1 MPALDLS
8 TLNPPQRDAV
18 TTQQGPLLVLAGAG
32 TGKTRVITFR
42 IAELIRRGVS
52 PERILSVT
60 FTNKAAKEMLERA
73 SHLLGNKGARKKPVI
88 STFHSL
94 CVRILREEIETLGYP
109 SRFAIYDRGDQE
121 SAARTALRE
130 VRVAD
135 NAMRPA
141 DLLNVISKWK
151 MAGIPPERAAD
162 FVENDQEFLAAVA
175 YRKYQKNLRSS
186 GAVDFDDLLLL
197 TDHLFQTNPE
207 VLKRQQQKFDYVQ
220 VDEYQDTNGVQF
232 RLVEALV
239 APHKNL
245 CVVGDDD
252 QSIYGWRGAEVE
264 HILGFDRHFPGAKVV
279 RLENNY
285 RCTDQIL
292 DLANRLVK
300 HNKGRYDKTL
310 IAHKSSQHPVR
321 FAEFESEVEEAEK
334 LVAEIKYLIE
344 EKNFPASSI
353 AILFRTNEQP
363 RVFETELRRMDI
375 PYVLVGSQSFFDK
388 KEVRDLMAY
397 LKALAFPQDDIS
409 LMRIINTPT
418 RGIGASTVE
427 KISTRA
433 VQQGCHFFEA
443 VESSLKEGDISQK
456 AADSVRNFQRLL
468 ETFRRRTH
476 SEVHRLSDL
485 VHELIKTIDYDSE
498 ICRQYKDEAQQIT
511 RKEVLEGFVSSVS
524 DYVQQ
529 AEKPSLYEFIENSAL
544 GGRDEESH
552 KEDQLA
558 GQGVKLMTLHPAK
571 GLEFP
576 WVYLVGLEEG
586 YLPHRRSVEDASRKA
601 IEEERRLAYVGI
613 TRAKDYLTISRAGT
627 RKKWGK
633 KRLSLPSRFLHEMKG
648 ETAPPEVAAAIALAE
663 DSSAVGD

>member
-1 MPALDLS
+1 MPGLDLS
-8 TLNPPQRDAV
+8 TLNPPQREAV
-18 TTQQGPLLVLAGAG
+18 TTQHGPLLVLAGAG

-73 SHLLGNKGARKKPVI
+73 THLLGNKGARKKPVI

-94 CVRILREEIETLGYP
+94 CVKILREEIEVLGYP

-121 SAARTALRE
+121 SAALAALRE

-151 MAGIPPERAAD
+151 MAGIPPDRAAD

-197 TDHLFQTNPE
+197 TDQLFKHNPE
-207 VLKRQQQKFDYVQ
+207 VLNRQQKKFDYVQ

-239 APHKNL
+239 APHRNI

-285 RCTDQIL
+285 RCTDKIL

-300 HNKGRYDKTL
+300 HNKGRHDKTL
-310 IAHKSSQHPVR
+310 IAHKASEHPVR
-321 FAEFESEVEEAEK
+321 FAEFESETEEAEK
-334 LVAEIKYLIE
+334 LVAEIKWLVE
-344 EKNFPASSI
+344 EKNFPSSSI

-363 RVFETELRRMDI
+363 RVFETELRRQDI

-397 LKALAFPQDDIS
+397 LKAIAFPQDDIS
-409 LMRIINTPT
+409 LMRIINTPS

-427 KISTRA
+427 KVSTRA
-433 VQQGCHFFEA
+433 VQQGCPFFEA
-443 VESSLKEGDISQK
+443 VDGTFKDGEISQK
-456 AADSVRNFQRLL
+456 AVDAIKNFERLL
-468 ETFRRRTH
+468 ESFRTRIQNTPNQIA
-476 SEVHRLSDL
+476 DI
-485 VHELIKTIDYDSE
+485 VHELIQKVDYDSE
-498 ICRQYKDEAQQIT
+498 IARQYKDEAQQVA

-529 AEKPSLYEFIENSAL
+529 SNQPSLYEFIETTAL
-544 GGRDEESH
+544 GGREEESN

-558 GQGVKLMTLHPAK
+558 GQGVKLMTLHSAK

-633 KRLSLPSRFLHEMKG
+633 TRLSLPSRFLHEMKG
-648 ETAPPEVAAAIALAE
+648 EEAPPDVMAAIAQAE
-663 DSSAVGD
+663 DAAAVGK

>member
-1 MPALDLS
+1 MPALNLDA
-8 TLNPPQRDAV
+8 LNPSQRDAV
-18 TTQQGPLLVLAGAG
+18 TSQHGPLLVLAGAG
-32 TGKTRVITFR
+32 TGKTRVITCR
-42 IAELIRRGVS
+42 IAELIRRGIS

-73 SHLLGNKGARKKPVI
+73 GQLLGNKRSRRKPVI

-94 CVRILREEIETLGYP
+94 CVRILREEIEVLGYP
-109 SRFAIYDRGDQE
+109 KRFAIYDRGDQE

-135 NAMRPA
+135 DAMRPG
-141 DLLNVISKWK
+141 DLLSVISRWK
-151 MAGIPPERAAD
+151 MAGVTPDRAAD
-162 FVENDQEFLAAVA
+162 FVENDREFLAAVA
-175 YRKYQKNLRSS
+175 YRKYQKNLRSA

-197 TDHLFQTNPE
+197 TDHLFRTHEE
-207 VLKRQQQKFDYVQ
+207 VLKRQQAKFDYVQ

-239 APHKNL
+239 EPHQNI

-264 HILGFDRHFPGAKVV
+264 HILGFERHFPGAKVV

-285 RCTDQIL
+285 RCTDKIL
-292 DLANRLVK
+292 EVANRLVK
-300 HNKGRYDKTL
+300 HNQGRHDKTL
-310 IAHKSSQHPVR
+310 IAHKSSGHDIR
-321 FAEFESEVEEAEK
+321 FAEFESETDEAEK

-344 EKNFPASSI
+344 ERNFPPSSI

-363 RVFETELRRMDI
+363 RVFETELRRQNV

-388 KEVRDLMAY
+388 KEVRDLLAY
-397 LKALAFPQDDIS
+397 LKAVAFPQDDIS
-409 LMRIINTPT
+409 LMRIINVPA
-418 RGIGASTVE
+418 RGIGSSTIE

-433 VQQGCHFFEA
+433 VQQGCRFFEA
-443 VESSLKEGDISQK
+443 IDESLKNGDITK
-456 AADSVRNFQRLL
+456 RAADAVKKFETLLDSYRRKFRAQPQRLP
-468 ETFRRRTH
+468 
-476 SEVHRLSDL
+476 DL
-485 VHELIKTIDYDSE
+485 VHELIREVDYESE
-498 ICRQYKDEAQQIT
+498 IVKQYKDETQQVA

-529 AEKPSLYEFIENSAL
+529 AENASLFEFIEQSAL
-544 GGRDEESH
+544 VGREDESN

-558 GQGVKLMTLHPAK
+558 GHGVKLMTLHSAK

-613 TRAKDYLTISRAGT
+613 TRAMDFLTISRAAS

-633 KRLSLPSRFLHEMKG
+633 TRISLPSRFLHEMKG
-648 ETAPPEVAAAIALAE
+648 EPIPPEVAAAIAQAE
-663 DSSAVGD
+663 DAAAVG

>member
-1 MPALDLS
+1 MTALDLS
-8 TLNPPQRDAV
+8 TLNPPQREAV
-18 TTQQGPLLVLAGAG
+18 TTQHGPLLVLAGAG

-42 IAELIRRGVS
+42 IAELIRRGV
-52 PERILSVT
+52 PPDRILSVT

-94 CVRILREEIETLGYP
+94 CVRILREEIEVLGYP

-130 VRVAD
+130 VRIAD
-135 NAMRPA
+135 KAMRPA

-151 MAGIPPERAAD
+151 MAGVPPERAAD

-300 HNKGRYDKTL
+300 HNQGRYDKTL
-310 IAHKSSQHPVR
+310 IAHKTSQHPVR
-321 FAEFESEVEEAEK
+321 FAEFESETEEAEK
-334 LVAEIKYLIE
+334 LVAEIKFLIE

-363 RVFETELRRMDI
+363 RVFETELRRKEI

-397 LKALAFPQDDIS
+397 LKAIAFPQDDIS

-443 VESSLKEGDISQK
+443 VDDSLKACDLSQK
-456 AADSVRNFQRLL
+456 AVDAVKNFQRLL
-468 ETFRRRTH
+468 ETYRRRSQ
-476 SEVHRLSDL
+476 SEAHRLSDL
-485 VHELIKTIDYDSE
+485 VYDLIKTIDYDSE
-498 ICRQYKDEAQQIT
+498 IARQYKDEAQQIT
-511 RKEVLEGFVSSVS
+511 RKEVLEGLVSSVS

-529 AEKPSLYEFIENSAL
+529 AEKPSLYEFIETSAL
-544 GGRDEESH
+544 GGRDEESN

-558 GQGVKLMTLHPAK
+558 GQGVKLMTLHSAK

-633 KRLSLPSRFLHEMKG
+633 VRISLPSRFLHEMKG
-648 ETAPPEVAAAIALAE
+648 EPVPPDVAAAIAFAE
-663 DSSAVGD
+663 DCAAVGE

>member
-1 MPALDLS
+1 MPGLDLS
-8 TLNPPQRDAV
+8 TLNPPQREAV
-18 TTQQGPLLVLAGAG
+18 STQHGPLLVLAGAG

-73 SHLLGNKGARKKPVI
+73 TQLLGNKGARKKPVI

-94 CVRILREEIETLGYP
+94 CVKILRDEIEVLGYP

-121 SAARTALRE
+121 SAARTALRD

-151 MAGIPPERAAD
+151 MAGIPPDRAAD

-197 TDHLFQTNPE
+197 TDQLFKHHPE
-207 VLKRQQQKFDYVQ
+207 VLQRQQQKFDYVQ

-239 APHKNL
+239 APHKNI

-285 RCTDQIL
+285 RCTDKIL

-300 HNKGRYDKTL
+300 HNKGRHDKTL
-310 IAHKSSQHPVR
+310 IAHKSSEHPVR

-334 LVAEIKYLIE
+334 LVDEIKWLIE
-344 EKNFPASSI
+344 EKNFPSSSI

-363 RVFETELRRMDI
+363 RVFETELRRRDI

-397 LKALAFPQDDIS
+397 LKAIAFPQDDIS
-409 LMRIINTPT
+409 LMRIINTPS
-418 RGIGASTVE
+418 RGIGATTVE
-427 KISTRA
+427 KVSTRA
-433 VQQGCHFFEA
+433 VQQGCPFFVAVDEA
-443 VESSLKEGDISQK
+443 FKAGEISQK
-456 AADSVRNFQRLL
+456 AADAIKQFEQLL
-468 ETFRRRTH
+468 DSFRKR
-476 SEVHRLSDL
+476 SLSSPRQLADL
-485 VHELIKTIDYDSE
+485 VHELIQKIDYDAE
-498 ICRQYKDEAQQIT
+498 IARQYKDEAQQVA

-529 AEKPSLYEFIENSAL
+529 AETPSLYEFIETTAL
-544 GGRDEESH
+544 GGREEESN

-558 GQGVKLMTLHPAK
+558 GQGVKLMTLHSAK

-633 KRLSLPSRFLHEMKG
+633 TRLSLPSRFLHEMKG
-648 ETAPPEVAAAIALAE
+648 EAAPPDVAAAIAQAE
-663 DSSAVGD
+663 DAAAVGE